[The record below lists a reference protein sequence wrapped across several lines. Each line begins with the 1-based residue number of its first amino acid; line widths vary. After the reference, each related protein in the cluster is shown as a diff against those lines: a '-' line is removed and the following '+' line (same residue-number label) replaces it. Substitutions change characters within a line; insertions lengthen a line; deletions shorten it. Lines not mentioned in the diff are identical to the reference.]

1 MIKLNKVKKFY
12 KSIDRK
18 WLKPLAY
25 TILISM
31 MIYLI
36 IGNLIIRKYN
46 FSSSK
51 PHFVISTI
59 SDKFEYTEY
68 MHMLLTIQEINST
81 VLKEDL
87 KNFVNSP
94 FPAECPKYLKKQLYN
109 MNWDANAFQI
119 RAQNLIKIYN
129 IYDHIVRLEETIEML
144 NQESKSSIQVQIL
157 FEQIRSLTT
166 EKNRIIKNQLTPNEY
181 EFIKEYSGIVP
192 SLQLIEEK

>member
-68 MHMLLTIQEINST
+68 MHMLLTIQEINKT

-129 IYDHIVRLEETIEML
+129 IYDQIVRLEETIEML

-166 EKNRIIKNQLTPNEY
+166 EKDRIIKNQLTPNEY
-181 EFIKEYSGIVP
+181 EFIKEYGGIVP